1 MESGKDKGRGIMM
14 LAVLLIVA
22 IALVKIPN
30 EIEEH
35 KKH

>member
-1 MESGKDKGRGIMM
+1 MEGSKDKGRGIMM
-14 LAVLLIVA
+14 LGLLLLVA